1 MEKRRKVVFT
11 EQAAL
16 IKKSTKTLDK
26 LSSVQRECVEL
37 ASLLEEA
44 TLGRVTR
51 HTETGRKL

>member
-1 MEKRRKVVFT
+1 MEKRRKV

-16 IKKSTKTLDK
+16 IKNSTKTLDK

-37 ASLLEEA
+37 ASLLEET

-51 HTETGRKL
+51 HTETRRKL